1 MIVDLRRML
10 REAGLSPDDGTVDTG

>member
-10 REAGLSPDDGTVDTG
+10 SQAGYGPGSGEHSGR